1 MFKLNKKITL
11 LAINLV
17 SVLLSGYTYAYNEGG
32 KTSYF
37 SYFLSMI
44 LFLAIFIGII
54 LLALYSTKFIA
65 KKTNNLSRSNNM
77 QVLDFINIGANT
89 KIVIIKIY
97 DNVYILSMGN
107 NYTTFI
113 DKLKEDDLGE
123 DFQSILNKSLYQN
136 NNNQDFKQHMDKF
149 KKIISEKIKGS
160 PNDKE

>member
-1 MFKLNKKITL
+1 
-11 LAINLV
+11 
-17 SVLLSGYTYAYNEGG
+17 
-32 KTSYF
+32 
-37 SYFLSMI
+37 MI